1 MPIYKITA
9 TEWVNRTVSIHVEA
23 NGPDEAGQRADQVDP
38 AYWNTE
44 DERLG
49 SWETESIEL
58 CEAPP
63 PGVVVIKPLGLKQR

>member
-9 TEWVNRTVSIHVEA
+9 TERVNRTVSIHVEA

-38 AYWNTE
+38 AYWHTE
-44 DERLG
+44 DERSG
-49 SWETESIEL
+49 SWGTESIKL